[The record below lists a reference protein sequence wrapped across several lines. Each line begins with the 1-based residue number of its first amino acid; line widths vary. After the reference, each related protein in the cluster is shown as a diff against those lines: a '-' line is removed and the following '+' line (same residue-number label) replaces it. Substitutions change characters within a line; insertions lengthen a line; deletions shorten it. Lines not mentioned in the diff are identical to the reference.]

1 MNQKNMRVARGE
13 NHSCFHVTAD
23 NNSIKALSRN
33 THKRTAL
40 LTVSLTNPYNSRRK
54 KLRTLTRGVIFIR
67 QAVANGE
74 NSREWSLSVMRYSHF
89 FHFPTTCSFYV
100 TFIQALIDSVTTTL
114 LQLHEINVLS
124 RDNFCNF

>member
-1 MNQKNMRVARGE
+1 MNEKNMRVARGE

-40 LTVSLTNPYNSRRK
+40 LTVSLTNSYNPRRK
-54 KLRTLTRGVIFIR
+54 KLRKLTRGVTFIR

-74 NSREWSLSVMRYSHF
+74 NCSERSLSVMRYSHF
-89 FHFPTTCSFYV
+89 FHFPTTSSFYV

-124 RDNFCNF
+124 RDNICNL

>member
-1 MNQKNMRVARGE
+1 MRVARGE

-40 LTVSLTNPYNSRRK
+40 LTFSLTNPYNSQRK
-54 KLRTLTRGVIFIR
+54 KLRTQTRGIIFIR

-74 NSREWSLSVMRYSHF
+74 NSRERSLSVMRYSHF
-89 FHFPTTCSFYV
+89 FSFPTTSSYYRHFHTSLNRFCYHN
-100 TFIQALIDSVTTTL
+100 LITA
-114 LQLHEINVLS
+114 N
-124 RDNFCNF
+124 

>member
-1 MNQKNMRVARGE
+1 MRVARGE
-13 NHSCFHVTAD
+13 NHSYFHATAD

-54 KLRTLTRGVIFIR
+54 KLRTLTRGIICIR

-74 NSREWSLSVMRYSHF
+74 NSRERSLSVMRYSHF
-89 FHFPTTCSFYV
+89 LHFPTMSSISGAMKLCICSVILRLELESFRNCEGISMIFPKIV
-100 TFIQALIDSVTTTL
+100 DAV
-114 LQLHEINVLS
+114 
-124 RDNFCNF
+124 